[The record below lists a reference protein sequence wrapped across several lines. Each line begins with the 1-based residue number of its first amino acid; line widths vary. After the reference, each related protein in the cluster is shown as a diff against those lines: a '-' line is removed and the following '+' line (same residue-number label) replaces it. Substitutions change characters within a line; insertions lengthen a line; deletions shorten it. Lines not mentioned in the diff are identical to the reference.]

1 MLLAR
6 LFEDDGLS
14 KAADEA
20 EDVGVESVRGT
31 SDDGTKASETK
42 VDGDAIAIMAMM
54 DAACWI
60 FMVDADADADADVCG
75 VQSVRRQVLLLLDCG
90 KIMSSIL
97 FIECQFVGLRI
108 CNSFPSSSDIVR

>member
-1 MLLAR
+1 MLLLAR

-42 VDGDAIAIMAMM
+42 VDDAIAIMAMM

-60 FMVDADADADADVCG
+60 FMVDADVCG

>member
-1 MLLAR
+1 MLLLAR

-42 VDGDAIAIMAMM
+42 VDDAIAIMAMM

-60 FMVDADADADADVCG
+60 FMVDADADADVCG

>member
-20 EDVGVESVRGT
+20 EDVGAESVRGT

-60 FMVDADADADADVCG
+60 FMVDADADVCG